1 MSDDELKT
9 IIGQNITTYRIQ
21 ANLTQAQ
28 LAELVGV
35 SPAFVSLVE
44 RGKKRMR
51 ISTLLAMSQALH
63 VSCDA
68 LLSPEGP
75 EAHRDNILY
84 MLSQQ
89 SPENICKI
97 ERVIR
102 VCMEEFGAE
111 PPSPM
116 S

>member
-51 ISTLLAMSQALH
+51 ISTLLAMSQALRI
-63 VSCDA
+63 SCDA

-75 EAHRDNILY
+75 ETRTDNILY
-84 MLSQQ
+84 LLSQQ
-89 SPENICKI
+89 PQPSLVKVEKL
-97 ERVIR
+97 IR
-102 VCMEEFGAE
+102 LFLEKTEETG
-111 PPSPM
+111 
-116 S
+116 